1 MKEGGKCK
9 ITKLISKTDFA
20 VEKSE
25 VWEKCTKDHYKKFD
39 VGDEHVLYFKNSD
52 VTIALDDK
60 MGNVGTFSGK
70 WVIANDGGNI
80 FIDKDIYNAYT
91 TDKFMVL
98 LSFSDL
104 NTSNIDEY
112 YSTGNVY
119 IAPCKVDGK
128 AGVKNIQA
136 IIIADGTIFSYD
148 KNKSTLNAK
157 GEPQWNSYAD
167 RVNAL
172 NCQLLIEGSVYSDN
186 TIGGAD
192 LDKVENP
199 KEYLLLGDGTVLK
212 LPVSWEDRIR
222 AQLYDFNYL
231 RTFRLDL
238 EIGENG
244 CPIDQKC
251 GKALCAEDIKKIANG
266 ETVCGDYESCDP
278 NGDAD
283 QKDACDGINPFEKFS
298 AAMPEGDL
306 FLPGNSEK
314 SAKELDPDTD
324 IDPVYIYQRL
334 APSKSF
340 VFMK

>member
-1 MKEGGKCK
+1 MSGTNFGVEATGG
-9 ITKLISKTDFA
+9 
-20 VEKSE
+20 VQQ
-25 VWEKCTKDHYKKFD
+25 CTKDHYKKFD

-52 VTIALDDK
+52 VTIALDD
-60 MGNVGTFSGK
+60 GTNVGTFDGK
-70 WVIANDGGNI
+70 WVIASDGGNI
-80 FIDKDIYNAYT
+80 FIDKDIYNANT

-98 LSFSDL
+98 LSFRNLANKDF
-104 NTSNIDEY
+104 NEY
-112 YSTGNVY
+112 SSTGNVY
-119 IAPCKVDGK
+119 VSPCEVDEE

-136 IIIADGTIFSYD
+136 IIFADGTIFSYD
-148 KNKSTLNAK
+148 KIKSPLNVA
-157 GEPQWNSYAD
+157 GEPQWNSYSD
-167 RVNAL
+167 RINAL

-266 ETVCGDYESCDP
+266 ETVCGEFSCDLD
-278 NGDAD
+278 GSSD
-283 QKDACDGINPFEKFS
+283 QEFACDGINPFEKFS
-298 AAMPEGDL
+298 AAMPDGDL
-306 FLPGNSEK
+306 FLPKNSNK
-314 SAKELDPDTD
+314 TAKELDPNTD
-324 IDPVYIYQRL
+324 IDPVYIYQRF
-334 APSKSF
+334 APSQSF